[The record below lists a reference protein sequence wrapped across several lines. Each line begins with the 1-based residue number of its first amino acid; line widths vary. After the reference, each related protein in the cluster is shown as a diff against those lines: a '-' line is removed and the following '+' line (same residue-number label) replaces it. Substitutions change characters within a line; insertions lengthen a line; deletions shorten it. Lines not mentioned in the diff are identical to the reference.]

1 MPRSVARPDSGRY
14 TGRVLFPSARTSGP
28 RSEGPGFWL
37 AAAAAFALVG
47 TLEFAY
53 FYLDDLT
60 RGHAGTLAIRL
71 VEEATGAGTAFVL
84 AIGIVHLARR
94 FPLDRGRW
102 RANLPVH
109 AAGFLGFTLLHTSL
123 MWASRSL
130 LAPLLGLGPYD
141 YGRFPT
147 RFFMEAPNDAIG
159 YATVLGALALLD
171 GFRAR
176 RERERREAE
185 LERHLTQA
193 QLANLRLQLQPHF
206 LFNALNTISQTMYD
220 DPAAADEMI
229 GHLAELLR
237 QSLRTTHAQEVTLAE
252 ELTLLER
259 YAGIMRARFGEDL
272 AIVIDV
278 PVELARVLVP
288 SLLLQPLVENAVR
301 HGNVTRRGRGRV
313 EVRGRRTGDQLLLEV
328 WDDGSG
334 PALPPAPATA
344 GVGLGS
350 TAERLRLLYQGRQ
363 TFEAGADPVRGY
375 RVSIRVPFREA
386 AAAADPLRPVH
397 AYAHR

>member
-1 MPRSVARPDSGRY
+1 VPLPA
-14 TGRVLFPSARTSGP
+14 TRVFGL

-37 AAAAAFALVG
+37 AAIAVFALVG

-60 RGHAGTLAIRL
+60 RGHAGTLGIRL
-71 VEEATGAGTAFVL
+71 LEEATGAGSAFVL
-84 AIGIVHLARR
+84 AIGIVYLARR
-94 FPLDRGRW
+94 FPLERGRW

-109 AAGFLGFTLLHTSL
+109 AAGVVAFTLLHTSL
-123 MWASRSL
+123 MWASRSV

-147 RFFMEAPNDAIG
+147 RYFMEAPNDAIG
-159 YATVLGALALLD
+159 YAMVLGALALLD
-171 GFRAR
+171 AHRAR

-193 QLANLRLQLQPHF
+193 QLRNLQLQLQPHF

-220 DPAAADEMI
+220 EPAAADEMI

-237 QSLRTTHAQEVTLAE
+237 QSLRTTHGQEVTLAE
-252 ELTLLER
+252 ELALLEH
-259 YAGIMRARFGEDL
+259 YAAIMRARFGDDL
-272 AIVIDV
+272 AIVIEV
-278 PVELARVLVP
+278 PPAVGRALVP

-301 HGNVTRRGRGRV
+301 HGNATRLGRGRV
-313 EVRGRRTGDQLLLEV
+313 EVRAGRSGEELLLEV
-328 WDDGSG
+328 WDDGSE
-334 PALPPAPATA
+334 PTAPSGTA
-344 GVGLGS
+344 PGVGLGS
-350 TAERLRLLYQGRQ
+350 TAERLNLFYGGRHG
-363 TFEAGADPVRGY
+363 FEAGPDPERGY
-375 RVSIRVPFREA
+375 RVSMRLPFREA
-386 AAAADPLRPVH
+386 GEVSGPPSVAPTH

>member
-1 MPRSVARPDSGRY
+1 MPQPATRSPG
-14 TGRVLFPSARTSGP
+14 L
-28 RSEGPGFWL
+28 RSEGTVFWL
-37 AAAAAFALVG
+37 AAFAAFALAG

-53 FYLDDLT
+53 RYLDDLT
-60 RGHAGTLAIRL
+60 RGHPGTLGIRL
-71 VEEATGAGTAFVL
+71 LEEATGSGSAFVL
-84 AIGIVHLARR
+84 AVGIAYLARR

-109 AAGFLGFTLLHTSL
+109 LAGLVAFTLLHTSL
-123 MWASRSL
+123 MWASRSV
-130 LAPLLGLGPYD
+130 LAPLVGLGPYD

-159 YATVLGALALLD
+159 YAMVLGALALLD
-171 GFRAR
+171 AHRAR

-193 QLANLRLQLQPHF
+193 QLRNLRLQLQPHF

-252 ELTLLER
+252 ELALLER
-259 YAGIMRARFGEDL
+259 YAAIMRARFGDDL
-272 AIVIDV
+272 TIVTDV
-278 PVELARVLVP
+278 PPDVGRALVP

-301 HGNVTRRGRGRV
+301 HGNAARRGRGRV
-313 EVRGRRTGDQLLLEV
+313 EVRARRHGGELRLEV
-328 WDDGSG
+328 WDDGCGPTVPPSG
-334 PALPPAPATA
+334 TAA

-350 TAERLRLLYQGRQ
+350 TAERLSLLYGSRH
-363 TFEAGADPVRGY
+363 TFEAGPDADRGY
-375 RVSIRVPFREA
+375 RVAIRLPIREA
-386 AAAADPLRPVH
+386 EAGRDPPAAAPAH